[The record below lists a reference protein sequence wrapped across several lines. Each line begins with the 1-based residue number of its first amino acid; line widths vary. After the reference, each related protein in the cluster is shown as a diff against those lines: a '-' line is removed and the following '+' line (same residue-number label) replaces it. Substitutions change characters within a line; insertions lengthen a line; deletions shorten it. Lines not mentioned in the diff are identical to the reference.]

1 MLTGRDITIEVGGR
15 TLLRDGSFVVGARE
29 KVALVGANG
38 AGKSSLLS
46 FLLGE
51 PPGHLKVSGDVALV
65 GTIGFLPQVPVPA
78 GLGIDSSVFS
88 HVLSARGLDVLDEE
102 LDKARRLLSEE
113 PTDQRIARFSSLE
126 ERYRLAG
133 GYEVEGQLGR
143 LADGLGLAQKF
154 LLADIG
160 SLSGGQR
167 RRVDLIR
174 VLFQAPDVMILDEP
188 TNHLDRSAKLWL
200 MDELSTLRGS
210 LLLVSHDL
218 KLLDHAI
225 DKVLNLSGARLSEFK
240 GNYSAFRAQL
250 EADISQREKA
260 SSMEGSR
267 IVKMRTQADKWR
279 HSTESQARK
288 AKILDRQVAKLQ
300 ANRTEVIKRDRK
312 VKFSLPEPMRAG
324 GTVMTVRD
332 LAVSYGDHKVLLDV
346 DFVVDRGDRVVV
358 IGRNGAGKSS
368 LLRCLSGVQEPT
380 QGSVTLGYQVH
391 AGYFAQEHEQI
402 DLDLGALDNLDD
414 TVLIKDSERRS
425 LLGSFGLTGETAIQ
439 RAGSLSG
446 GERARLSLAMLAASK
461 ANLLI
466 LDEPTNNLDPG
477 SVIAIGAML
486 GAWKGTIIAV
496 SHDGP
501 FVEALAPTHALHL
514 PEERYGFWRDDYL
527 DQVEVR

>member
-1 MLTGRDITIEVGGR
+1 MLTGREITIEVGGR

-38 AGKSSLLS
+38 AGKSSLLT

-51 PPGHLKVSGDVALV
+51 PPGHLKVSGDVQRV

-102 LDKARRLLSEE
+102 LHKARRLLSAE
-113 PTDQRIARFSSLE
+113 PTDQHIARFSSLE

-174 VLFQAPDVMILDEP
+174 VLFQAPDLMILDEP

-200 MDELSTLRGS
+200 MDELATLRGS

-225 DKVLNLSGARLSEFK
+225 DKVLNLSGSRLSEFK
-240 GNYSAFRAQL
+240 GNYSAFRTQL

-324 GTVMTVRD
+324 GIVMTVQ
-332 LAVSYGDHKVLLDV
+332 
-346 DFVVDRGDRVVV
+346 
-358 IGRNGAGKSS
+358 IGRASC
-368 LLRCLSGVQEPT
+368 RERV
-380 QGSVTLGYQVH
+380 SVPV
-391 AGYFAQEHEQI
+391 
-402 DLDLGALDNLDD
+402 
-414 TVLIKDSERRS
+414 
-425 LLGSFGLTGETAIQ
+425 
-439 RAGSLSG
+439 
-446 GERARLSLAMLAASK
+446 
-461 ANLLI
+461 
-466 LDEPTNNLDPG
+466 
-477 SVIAIGAML
+477 
-486 GAWKGTIIAV
+486 
-496 SHDGP
+496 
-501 FVEALAPTHALHL
+501 
-514 PEERYGFWRDDYL
+514 
-527 DQVEVR
+527 